1 MHKKKVIL
9 TFIGYYLPG
18 YKSGG
23 PVRTISN
30 MLDLLGK
37 DYNFKIITRDRDSLD
52 SKPYEGININQWNDA
67 EKCKIYYLSKHK
79 SFLFTRNQAQS
90 TKNKLT
96 NSQAL
101 RTVINNTEFDQYYL
115 NSLFD
120 FNFSVKVVLLW
131 KLKLIP
137 QKPILLA
144 PRGEL
149 MEGALSIKPFKKVL
163 FLTFTK
169 VLRLYK
175 TITWHASSKYEEAEI
190 KREFGN
196 VTKVKIA
203 MDIPDFNLPK
213 VERTHKKEKGKLK
226 ILFISSITPKKNL
239 LFVIDTLNKVEGDFT
254 LDIYGPVK
262 DEKYWR
268 KCLNS
273 ISDRIKDRITYKGVI
288 PNDKIHTVYPNYDL
302 FFFPTLGEN
311 FGHVIYESLYYGTPV
326 LCSDQTP
333 WDKLE
338 EFGAGWHFKLDQ
350 QKSFVDKI
358 EKLIGDD
365 IKEFNDFIKG
375 CFDYISFIK
384 SNNLLS
390 NNINIFYNF
399 FETSE

>member
-149 MEGALSIKPFKKVL
+149 MEGALSIKPFKKV
-163 FLTFTK
+163 
-169 VLRLYK
+169 
-175 TITWHASSKYEEAEI
+175 
-190 KREFGN
+190 
-196 VTKVKIA
+196 
-203 MDIPDFNLPK
+203 
-213 VERTHKKEKGKLK
+213 
-226 ILFISSITPKKNL
+226 
-239 LFVIDTLNKVEGDFT
+239 
-254 LDIYGPVK
+254 
-262 DEKYWR
+262 
-268 KCLNS
+268 
-273 ISDRIKDRITYKGVI
+273 
-288 PNDKIHTVYPNYDL
+288 
-302 FFFPTLGEN
+302 
-311 FGHVIYESLYYGTPV
+311 
-326 LCSDQTP
+326 
-333 WDKLE
+333 
-338 EFGAGWHFKLDQ
+338 
-350 QKSFVDKI
+350 
-358 EKLIGDD
+358 
-365 IKEFNDFIKG
+365 
-375 CFDYISFIK
+375 
-384 SNNLLS
+384 
-390 NNINIFYNF
+390 
-399 FETSE
+399 